1 MTTRPHGETRCENG
15 YKNFTEKL
23 VDESVPEHKDSRR
36 EFFSWISFRAA
47 RKSGIEQAQ
56 YLHSLPQGP

>member
-23 VDESVPEHKDSRR
+23 VDEGVPEHKDSPASSSR
-36 EFFSWISFRAA
+36 E
-47 RKSGIEQAQ
+47 SGSEPRGKVVSSK
-56 YLHSLPQGP
+56 HSIYTSPRT